1 MPTFFSRSTQHVGLL
16 VATTATAMAFGLVF
30 AVVYALLHR
39 RDVDADPWGRALRL
53 AAAAFT
59 GIWLLPFLR
68 YPANPPGVG
77 DPGTI
82 GLRTNAWLAAIA
94 ISLIAVV
101 LAWKIHSHLVAR
113 GTSAPL
119 RQLAVAGLLIA
130 TLASLFALP
139 DNPDTVDVPA
149 ILLWNFR
156 LTVGRRQRSA
166 VGHTGCH
173 LRAAWPQGRAT
184 RCRRLPGS
192 GGPVGIERGGR
203 CTRVVPGAVPWRV
216 ADLTVRHPPRRY
228 GPPIPRPS
236 TVPYP
241 GHSKRP
247 VLRSPSGL
255 RLTTRTSMAAGHR
268 TLRSG
273 RAQCPGRAGR
283 CRAGAHRK

>member
-1 MPTFFSRSTQHVGLL
+1 MPTSSTRSTQHVGLL

-156 LTVGRRQRSA
+156 LLSVAASGLLWATLGVTFGLLGRKAEQRAVAASPGAAARSA
-166 VGHTGCH
+166 SNV
-173 LRAAWPQGRAT
+173 
-184 RCRRLPGS
+184 
-192 GGPVGIERGGR
+192 
-203 CTRVVPGAVPWRV
+203 
-216 ADLTVRHPPRRY
+216 
-228 GPPIPRPS
+228 
-236 TVPYP
+236 
-241 GHSKRP
+241 
-247 VLRSPSGL
+247 
-255 RLTTRTSMAAGHR
+255 AAG
-268 TLRSG
+268 
-273 RAQCPGRAGR
+273 APG
-283 CRAGAHRK
+283 